1 MKCEFVVKV
10 FLLITKQEIKEE
22 VIMPGKP
29 SEREAEFIVRIE
41 FEKKKK
47 LEEEKHRKL
56 KKEEKKKLKEL
67 HHMRCPKC
75 GMELIEIDY
84 KEIKVDK
91 CSECDGIWL
100 DAGEL
105 EAVSRLEKTGLD
117 KLFSV
122 FKK

>member
-1 MKCEFVVKV
+1 
-10 FLLITKQEIKEE
+10 
-22 VIMPGKP
+22 MPKNP
-29 SEREAEFIVRIE
+29 SEIEEEYFARME
-41 FEKKKK
+41 FERRKK

-56 KKEEKKKLKEL
+56 KEEDKKRLKEL
-67 HHMRCPKC
+67 HYMRCPKC

-84 KEIKVDK
+84 KGIKVDK
-91 CSECDGIWL
+91 CSECEGVWL

-105 EAVSRLEKTGLD
+105 EAISRFEKTNLD

>member
-1 MKCEFVVKV
+1 M
-10 FLLITKQEIKEE
+10 EE
-22 VIMPGKP
+22 DPRMKP
-29 SEREAEFIVRIE
+29 SEKEEEYFAKLE

-47 LEEEKHRKL
+47 LEEQKHRNMSEKEKQNL
-56 KKEEKKKLKEL
+56 KDL
-67 HHMRCPKC
+67 HYMRCPKC

-84 KEIKVDK
+84 KTIKVDK
-91 CSECDGIWL
+91 CSECEGIWL

-105 EAVSRLEKTGLD
+105 ETVSSLEKKGID

>member
-1 MKCEFVVKV
+1 MVW
-10 FLLITKQEIKEE
+10 
-22 VIMPGKP
+22 KP
-29 SEREAEFIVRIE
+29 SEKEEEYFARVE

-47 LEEEKHRKL
+47 EEEEKQKKL
-56 KKEEKKKLKEL
+56 AEADKKKLKEL
-67 HHMRCPKC
+67 HHMKCPKC

-84 KEIKVDK
+84 KAIKVDK
-91 CSECDGIWL
+91 CSGCEGVWL

-105 EAVSRLEKTGLD
+105 KMVSKLEKSGLD

>member
-1 MKCEFVVKV
+1 M
-10 FLLITKQEIKEE
+10 
-22 VIMPGKP
+22 KP
-29 SEREAEFIVRIE
+29 SEREAEYIARME
-41 FEKKKK
+41 FDKKKK
-47 LEEEKHRKL
+47 LEEEKHKML
-56 KKEEKKKLKEL
+56 KKEERKKLKEL
-67 HHMRCPKC
+67 HSMRCPKC

-91 CSECDGIWL
+91 CSECEGIWL

-105 EAVSRLEKTGLD
+105 EAVAKLEKGGLD